1 MTAKD
6 PASIIQSLAA
16 ESSTKIKTEI
26 LKTHQN
32 NDLLKKI
39 FDLTLN
45 PFYNFFIKV
54 NPESVSGVSNGSSIL
69 SIDLLTQ
76 IQDNLCLRKITGNA
90 ARDYIY
96 SILIQLTSEHRNL
109 LINIINRDLNCK
121 VASGLVNRV
130 WTNLIPEFPCM
141 LAESYDAKT
150 SAFIKEGQDAIIV
163 QKKED
168 GGRVAIVVDANSN
181 VSVYSR
187 NGNLLETHD
196 VFQNIFKNFPGNVF
210 DGELLVIDTV
220 GMQDRKASNG
230 IFNKA
235 VRSTITLEE
244 AVKFHAVVWDMIP
257 IEDWKAGFCD
267 TPYSTRL
274 RYLSNAMINVPP
286 HRASIVQ
293 SKIVSY
299 HYQVQKFY
307 EEMLTNGFEGAIV
320 KNANMPWENKRSKH
334 MLKLK
339 EVKDTSL
346 LCTGVQ
352 AHSKN
357 SAWIG
362 SLECQSSDGKLKV
375 SIGSGLTE
383 ADRMLPASHF
393 IDKIIDV
400 KYNMVIT
407 NKQNDEKSLFL
418 PRYMGI
424 RHDQTVADSI
434 DKIK

>member
-1 MTAKD
+1 M
-6 PASIIQSLAA
+6 SILSDIINSLAKEA
-16 ESSTKIKTEI
+16 STNAKVDI
-26 LKTHQN
+26 LKKHSE
-32 NDLLKKI
+32 NDLLRKT
-39 FDLTLN
+39 FEMTLN
-45 PFYNFFIKV
+45 PFFNYYLKV
-54 NPESVSGVSNGSSIL
+54 SSLPASKASNVLSV
-69 SIDLLTQ
+69 DLLNDVFNTLH
-76 IQDNLCLRKITGNA
+76 NRVLTGHA
-90 ARDYIY
+90 ARDYVQTVLGLLVLEDQK
-96 SILIQLTSEHRNL
+96 ILM
-109 LINIINRDLNCK
+109 NIINRDLNCK
-121 VASGLVNRV
+121 VAGGLINRV
-130 WTNLIPEFPCM
+130 WKNLIPEFPCM

-150 SAFIKEGQDAIIV
+150 STFIKEEQDSIIV

-168 GGRVAIVVDANSN
+168 GGRVAIVVDENSN

-187 NGNLLETHD
+187 NGNLLETHG
-196 VFQNIFKNFPGNVF
+196 VFDSIFKPFKSSVF
-210 DGELLVIDTV
+210 DGELLVVDTF

-235 VRSTITLEE
+235 VRSTITPEE
-244 AVKFHAVVWDMIP
+244 AVKFHAVLWDVIP
-257 IEDWKAGFCD
+257 LNEWKAGFCA
-267 TPYSTRL
+267 TPYKERL
-274 RYLSNAMINVPP
+274 RNLANVMVNIPP
-286 HRASIVQ
+286 HRASIIEG
-293 SKIVSY
+293 KIVSY

-307 EEMLTNGFEGAIV
+307 EEMLSQGFEGAIV

-346 LCTGVQ
+346 LCIGVQ
-352 AHSKN
+352 PHSKN
-357 SAWIG
+357 PNWIG

-383 ADRMLPASHF
+383 SDRVLPASHF

-424 RHDQTVADSI
+424 RHDQTEADCI